1 MVIYVR
7 HGESTGDGSNPGL
20 SENGASMAREAA
32 RWLADRGHRP
42 TRIFTTPRRRTRETA
57 ALIADHPWA
66 GGRPE
71 VVDRAGSARSATEW
85 DDLAEELG
93 EGGLFVGHHPTQHLL
108 VRLAQAPEVPKGN
121 RCAVF
126 VVEKSAQRWRCLGS
140 FEGRPK
146 RGG

>member
-1 MVIYVR
+1 MVFYVR

-20 SENGASMAREAA
+20 SENGQAMAREAA
-32 RWLADRGHRP
+32 GWLAARGYRP
-42 TRIFTTPRRRTRETA
+42 ARILTTPRRRTRETA
-57 ALIADHPWA
+57 TRLADHAWE

-71 VVDRAGSARSATEW
+71 VVERTGSARSGTEW
-85 DDLAEELG
+85 EALAEELG

-108 VRLAQAPEVPKGN
+108 VRIAGAPEVPQGN

-126 VVEKSAQRWRCLGS
+126 VLEKGARGWRCAGS
-140 FEGRPK
+140 WEGRPK